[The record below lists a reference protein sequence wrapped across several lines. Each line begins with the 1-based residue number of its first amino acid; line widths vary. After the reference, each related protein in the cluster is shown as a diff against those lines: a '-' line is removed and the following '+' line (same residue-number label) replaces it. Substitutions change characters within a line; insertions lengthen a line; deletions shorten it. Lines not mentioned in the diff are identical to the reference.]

1 MIGRRIRLNNS
12 RDGELVVMLPVTFGG
27 GCHALALLVAD
38 LKEDHDS
45 YAREKRIDASGADD
59 GLFDQ

>member
-1 MIGRRIRLNNS
+1 M
-12 RDGELVVMLPVTFGG
+12 VMLPVTFGG